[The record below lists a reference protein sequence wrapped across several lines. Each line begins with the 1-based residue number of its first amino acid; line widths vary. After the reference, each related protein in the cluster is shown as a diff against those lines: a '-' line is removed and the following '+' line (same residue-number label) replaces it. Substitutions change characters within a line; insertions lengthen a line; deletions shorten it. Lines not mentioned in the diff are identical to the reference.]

1 MGVNKMSALKKRAI
15 VVSAALLLMALA
27 GQAVMAAAPR
37 FTKSVTPMED
47 GVFMVRIRMTA
58 SGNDVYALR
67 LIDPEAAIVDVFAP
81 RGWITITDGEEF
93 LARSGK
99 ALKDGKAVE
108 FVIYSK
114 SDKVA
119 YTWTAFGKIKQIGKP
134 GTL

>member
-1 MGVNKMSALKKRAI
+1 MSALNKRAI
-15 VVSAALLLMALA
+15 VVSAAVLLMVIA
-27 GQAVMAAAPR
+27 GYSVMAAAPMI
-37 FTKSVTPMED
+37 TKSVTPMED
-47 GVFMVRIRMTA
+47 GLFMVRVRITA
-58 SGNDVYALR
+58 SGNNVYALS

-81 RGWITITDGEEF
+81 RGWITVTDGEDF
-93 LARSGK
+93 LARTNT
-99 ALKDGKAVE
+99 ALKDGKSVE

>member
-1 MGVNKMSALKKRAI
+1 MSALKKRVI
-15 VVSAALLLMALA
+15 VVSAALLLMAIA

-37 FTKSVTPMED
+37 FTKSVTPMQD
-47 GVFMVRIRMTA
+47 GVFMVRVRMTA

-81 RGWITITDGEEF
+81 RGWITVTDGEEF
-93 LARSGK
+93 LARSGN
-99 ALKDGKAVE
+99 ALKDGKTVE
-108 FVIYSK
+108 FVIYST

-119 YTWTAFGKIKQIGKP
+119 YTWTAFGKLKQIGKP

>member
-1 MGVNKMSALKKRAI
+1 MSALKKRAI
-15 VVSAALLLMALA
+15 VVSVALLVMAIA
-27 GQAVMAAAPR
+27 GQAVIAAAPR
-37 FTKSVTPMED
+37 ITKSVTPMED

-67 LIDPEAAIVDVFAP
+67 LIDPEAAIVDVFSP
-81 RGWITITDGEEF
+81 RGWVTVTDGEET
-93 LARSGK
+93 LARSGT
-99 ALKDGKAVE
+99 ALKDGKSVE

-119 YTWTAFGKIKQIGKP
+119 YNRAAFGKIKQNGKP

>member
-1 MGVNKMSALKKRAI
+1 MSALRKRAI
-15 VVSAALLLMALA
+15 VVSVAVLLVAIA
-27 GQAVMAAAPR
+27 GHSIMAAAPR
-37 FTKSVTPMED
+37 ITKSVTPMED
-47 GVFMVRIRMTA
+47 GTFMVRIRITA

-67 LIDPEAAIVDVFAP
+67 LIDPEAAIYDVFAP
-81 RGWITITDGEEF
+81 RGWVTVTDGEDF
-93 LARSGK
+93 LARTNT

-108 FVIYSK
+108 FVIYSR

>member
-1 MGVNKMSALKKRAI
+1 MGVNKMSALKRRAI
-15 VVSAALLLMALA
+15 VVSTALLLMAIA
-27 GQAVMAAAPR
+27 GQAVMAAAPG
-37 FTKSVTPMED
+37 FTKSVTPMGD
-47 GVFMVRIRMTA
+47 GVFMVRVRMTA

-81 RGWITITDGEEF
+81 RGWITVTDGEEF
-93 LARSGK
+93 LARSGN
-99 ALKDGKAVE
+99 ALKHGKTVE

-119 YTWTAFGKIKQIGKP
+119 YTWTAFGKLKQIGKP

>member
-1 MGVNKMSALKKRAI
+1 MSALKKRAI
-15 VVSAALLLMALA
+15 VVSTALLLILA
-27 GQAVMAAAPR
+27 VGQAAMAAAPR
-37 FTKSVTPMED
+37 ITKSVTPMED

-67 LIDPEAAIVDVFAP
+67 MIDPEAAIVDVFSP
-81 RGWITITDGEEF
+81 KGWVTVTDGEET
-93 LARSGK
+93 LARSGT
-99 ALKDGKAVE
+99 ALKDGKSVE

-119 YTWTAFGKIKQIGKP
+119 YTWAAFGKIKQVGKP

>member
-1 MGVNKMSALKKRAI
+1 MSALSKRAI
-15 VVSAALLLMALA
+15 VVSAAVLLIAIA
-27 GQAVMAAAPR
+27 GHSVMAAAPR
-37 FTKSVTPMED
+37 ITKSVTLMED
-47 GVFMVRIRMTA
+47 GFFMVRLRMTA

-81 RGWITITDGEEF
+81 RGWITVTDGEDF
-93 LARSGK
+93 LARTNT
-99 ALKDGKAVE
+99 ALKDGKSVE

-114 SDKVA
+114 SDKIA

>member
-1 MGVNKMSALKKRAI
+1 MSALRKRAI
-15 VVSAALLLMALA
+15 VVSIAVLLVAIA
-27 GQAVMAAAPR
+27 GHSIMAAAPR
-37 FTKSVTPMED
+37 ITKSVTPMED
-47 GVFMVRIRMTA
+47 GTYMVRIRMTA

-67 LIDPEAAIVDVFAP
+67 LIDPEAAIYDVFAP
-81 RGWITITDGEEF
+81 RGWVTVTDGEDF
-93 LARSGK
+93 LARTNT

-108 FVIYSK
+108 FVIFSR

>member
-1 MGVNKMSALKKRAI
+1 MSALRKRAI
-15 VVSAALLLMALA
+15 VVSAALLLMAIT
-27 GQAVMAAAPR
+27 GQAVLAAAPR
-37 FTKSVTPMED
+37 ITKSVSPMEN
-47 GVFMVRIRMTA
+47 GFFMVKIRMTA

-81 RGWITITDGEEF
+81 RGWVTVTDGEEL
-93 LARSGK
+93 LARTGT

-108 FVIYSK
+108 IVIFSR